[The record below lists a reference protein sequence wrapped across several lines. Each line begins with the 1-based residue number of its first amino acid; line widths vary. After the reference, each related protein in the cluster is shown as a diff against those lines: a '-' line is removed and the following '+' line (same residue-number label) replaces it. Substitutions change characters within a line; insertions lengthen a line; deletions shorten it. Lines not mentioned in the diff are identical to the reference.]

1 MAADLG
7 LVDRNDEKNKA
18 MSILLNKS
26 IPTDKQIDENFV
38 NFIEWD
44 DCVLLKLRVGWIVRK
59 SLSTKL
65 IQVNG
70 LI

>member
-1 MAADLG
+1 MMK
-7 LVDRNDEKNKA
+7 KNKA
-18 MSILLNKS
+18 MFILLNKS

-44 DCVLLKLRVGWIVRK
+44 NCVLLKLRAGWIVRK

>member
-7 LVDRNDEKNKA
+7 LGDRNDEKNKA